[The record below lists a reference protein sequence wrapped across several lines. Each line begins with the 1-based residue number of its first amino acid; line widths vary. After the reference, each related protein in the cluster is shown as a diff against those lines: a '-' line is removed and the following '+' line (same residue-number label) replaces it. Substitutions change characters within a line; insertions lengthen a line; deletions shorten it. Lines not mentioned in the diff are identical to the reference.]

1 MMNAEK
7 ENDTKNAALWN
18 YGKKRTPSWWLK
30 KLRKQETLLRLLAAW
45 TSCETVKFVEV
56 EIEEEEEEEEK
67 DDDDDDD
74 EGGGGGGVM

>member
-1 MMNAEK
+1 MRRRRMTLKTRHYEIT
-7 ENDTKNAALWN
+7 E
-18 YGKKRTPSWWLK
+18 KKRTPSWWLK

-56 EIEEEEEEEEK
+56 EIEEEEEEEK